1 MRRRVVGLLLLA
13 AIACGRE
20 TAERAPAVQAPS
32 HTSPSLPV
40 SASTTIPTNLPLF
53 SSATCDTV
61 AHAVPISPSTRM
73 TMNPDTVNMADVAKP
88 ETWPRRG
95 CLIALDDTTASSGDA
110 PNPSLEDWFSAHGW
124 RGASW

>member
-110 PNPSLEDWFSAHGW
+110 PNPSSA
-124 RGASW
+124 